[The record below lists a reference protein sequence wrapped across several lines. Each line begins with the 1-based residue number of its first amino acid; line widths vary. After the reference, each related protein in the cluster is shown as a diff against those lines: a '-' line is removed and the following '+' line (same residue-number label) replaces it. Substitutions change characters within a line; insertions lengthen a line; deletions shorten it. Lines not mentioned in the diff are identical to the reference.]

1 MPVLVVA
8 CALMVAGCSDPGPA
22 PQELVMGSTADTPS
36 RVATA
41 IYAGAL
47 RGAGAA
53 VSDEHPV
60 ADYGGL
66 LDQMDNRTVDLFP
79 AWSGELLAQLDPGAS
94 GRTSEDVYNQ
104 LNQALPQGVSAGDAT
119 TVQNKPLVFVSS
131 DLAATADIDELA
143 ECAAL
148 PAGLP
153 LVTVVEPSQQT
164 VSELA
169 GAGCAFG
176 PARVMDAQAAVAEV
190 AAGRA
195 AGLFSALGVVA
206 DDAGLQGLDDGNDAM
221 RAQDLV
227 PIFRTA
233 ALSRTLFRAMNKVA
247 GELTTADLTT
257 MAAEVD
263 GGAELSGVATRW
275 LGEHSL

>member
-1 MPVLVVA
+1 
-8 CALMVAGCSDPGPA
+8 
-22 PQELVMGSTADTPS
+22 MGSKADTSS
-36 RVATA
+36 RVAAA

-47 RGAGAA
+47 RGAGAV

-60 ADYGGL
+60 SDYGGL
-66 LDQMDNRTVDLFP
+66 LDQMDDRAVDLFP
-79 AWSGELLAQLDPGAS
+79 AWSGELLAQLDPGAT
-94 GRTSEDVYNQ
+94 GRTSDDVYNQ

-131 DLAATADIDELA
+131 ALATAADADELA
-143 ECAAL
+143 ECSRL

-153 LVTVVEPSQQT
+153 LVTIAEPAPQT
-164 VSELA
+164 IDELV
-169 GAGCAFG
+169 GAGCVFG
-176 PARVMDAQAAVAEV
+176 PTRVLDAQAAVAEV

-263 GGAELSGVATRW
+263 GGAELPVVATRW